1 MLIGDL
7 IYSNDFDIN
16 CHYIVYDCREEE
28 LTWQEAKVLYDNQ
41 KDFSKPLDWIL
52 DLHVKYISIYGNCL
66 IVEAR

>member
-16 CHYIVYDCREEE
+16 CHYIVYGCREENV
-28 LTWQEAKVLYDNQ
+28 TWDEAKVLYDNE

-52 DLHVKYISIYGNCL
+52 DLKVKYITLGENC
-66 IVEAR
+66 IVIEAM